1 VNRADDFGKLLLR
14 VTVGGLMLFHGISKL
29 NRGITGIEKRLT
41 DAGLP
46 AWIGPGVYVGE
57 IVAPA
62 LLILGLWTRPAALV
76 IVFNMVMAIYLSH
89 AKDVLKLS
97 ERGGAWAIETPM
109 FFLLTAVAVAVLG
122 PGRWSVGGKDS

>member
-1 VNRADDFGKLLLR
+1 MNRADDFGKLLLR

-46 AWIGPGVYVGE
+46 AWIAPGVYVGE
-57 IVAPA
+57 IVAPV
-62 LLILGLWTRPAALV
+62 LLIIGLWTRPSALV

-89 AKDVLKLS
+89 SKDVLKLS
-97 ERGGAWAIETPM
+97 ERGGSWAIETPM
-109 FFLLTAVAVAVLG
+109 FFLLAAVAVACLG
-122 PGRWSVGGKDS
+122 PGRYSLGGRND